1 MKSAK
6 NLLNQLYLIPNDL
19 NVIILSIGET
29 QKEMKV
35 ISLFSCI
42 TNFKELNIKETL
54 NATENQSK
62 FVNKIILFRV
72 FSQMV

>member
-6 NLLNQLYLIPNDL
+6 NLLNQLCLIPNDL
-19 NVIILSIGET
+19 NVVILSIGEK
-29 QKEMKV
+29 QKEIKV
-35 ISLFSCI
+35 IPLFSCI
-42 TNFKELNIKETL
+42 TNFKELNIKGTL